1 MTNCSFCYKRVETGW
16 YHPACSM
23 KFFGTT
29 HVPVLELD
37 REKLNKLA
45 QITVNERLAL
55 TGVQPKISVS
65 LNGERGNKRLT
76 LVGLWGDYIL
86 KPQSADF
93 PFMPEIEDLTMHLAR
108 LFKIETA
115 EHALIRTST
124 EELVYITKR
133 FDRKKGKKI
142 HVEDLCQLSE
152 LLTEQKYKSSYERV
166 GKIIRQYTA
175 NSGLDAISYFRL
187 VLFSFLTG
195 NNDMHLKNFSLM
207 HSDKGILLA
216 PAYDLLNVNLI
227 YPKDKEDLALTLAGR
242 KRKIKRPDFD
252 QLAFSLGITEV
263 VRNNIYK
270 DFSKQMDK
278 SRDWIGRSF
287 LTDKY
292 KEGYEKTL
300 RYKLKQMGD
309 FDTFVN

>member
-1 MTNCSFCYKRVETGW
+1 MTNCLFCYQPVEIGE
-16 YHPACSM
+16 YHPTCSK
-23 KFFGTT
+23 KFYGTMQ
-29 HVPVLELD
+29 VPMLELD
-37 REKLNKLA
+37 QEKLNKLA

-55 TGVQPKISVS
+55 TGVQPKISLS
-65 LNGERGNKRLT
+65 LSGEKGNKRLT

-93 PFMPEIEDLTMHLAR
+93 AFMPEVEDLTMHLAK

-124 EELVYITKR
+124 GELAYITKR
-133 FDRKKGKKI
+133 FDRVKGKKV

-166 GKIIRQYTA
+166 GKLIRQYAT
-175 NSGLDAISYFRL
+175 NSGLDVIKYFKL

-207 HSDKGILLA
+207 HTDRGVLFS

-227 YPKDKEDLALTLAGR
+227 YPDDKEDLALTLGGR
-242 KRKIKRPDFD
+242 KRKVKRSDFD
-252 QLAFSLGITEV
+252 QFAVSLGIAEL
-263 VRNNIYK
+263 VRDNIYK
-270 DFSKQMDK
+270 DFSQQANKI
-278 SRDWIGRSF
+278 SDWIDQSF
-287 LTDKY
+287 LSDEY
-292 KEGYEKTL
+292 KEGYAKL
-300 RYKLKQMGD
+300 VNNKLKQIG
-309 FDTFVN
+309 FHEVI